1 MAGKRRARGL
11 RWDAR
16 IGDLA
21 VYPGR
26 GVTRVT
32 GVEKQTI
39 ADLTVEVLVL
49 TLLEDE
55 SRILIPCEN
64 VEAAGLREVVT
75 RREVGQVWEIL
86 RSARRQRPRGQTWS
100 RQFRDYQEKL
110 RHGSVF
116 EAAEILRDL
125 LRLRCEKEL
134 SFGEHRLLDLARS
147 LVVHELAAAQRVTAT
162 AIEAELKAEIKAPA
176 R

>member
-1 MAGKRRARGL
+1 MRTR

-16 IGDLA
+16 IGQLA

-26 GVTRVT
+26 GVARVS
-32 GVEKQTI
+32 GVEKRTI
-39 ADLTVEVLVL
+39 ADFTVELLVL
-49 TLLEDE
+49 TLLEDN

-64 VEAAGLREVVT
+64 VEAAGLREVVG
-75 RREVGQVWEIL
+75 RREVGRIWEIL
-86 RSARRQRPRGQTWS
+86 RAARRPRPRGQTWS
-100 RQFRDYQEKL
+100 RQFRDNQEKL

-116 EAAEILRDL
+116 EVAEILRDL
-125 LRLRCEKEL
+125 LRLQLEKEL

-147 LVVHELAAAQRVTAT
+147 LVVHELAAALRKPAAEV
-162 AIEAELKAEIKAPA
+162 EAEIKAEIKQSI